1 MTYSDG
7 KPDIPGVASALK
19 AYFRE
24 LSTPLFPTD
33 KYREFIDCTRY
44 EDVQDRLVAIRD
56 TIQTLHPAIIRV
68 MKYLFNFLYRVSLH
82 AAESRM
88 GSANLALVFG
98 PTLTRA
104 PDSVDPRQL
113 HNDVPSINVLIQL
126 CIDHHEFLFGPEE
139 EEGVPAEEKP
149 SEEGISPDML
159 STSPPSEPPSAPS
172 SAPADKVWTT
182 HISKNEFFLSGSLL
196 IHPRPPQVL
205 LFSAHPRSL
214 LLLFL
219 LQTIFENDFPAPPLP
234 PKAEEGTDEE
244 ERPPERPPK
253 PSSMS
258 PPPVD
263 VNERTEPVVPP
274 ESIDDDLCPLP
285 EATRCVA
292 SAITA
297 R

>member
-1 MTYSDG
+1 MFTCIVCTVLVGRDPLAYTDR

-33 KYREFIDCTRY
+33 KYRAFIDCTRY
-44 EDVQDRLVAIRD
+44 EDIQDRMVAIRD

-126 CIDHHEFLFGPEE
+126 CIDHHEFIFGPEE
-139 EEGVPAEEKP
+139 EEEGSMAAEEIPK
-149 SEEGISPDML
+149 EEGISPDML

-172 SAPADKVWTT
+172 SAPPDKV
-182 HISKNEFFLSGSLL
+182 S
-196 IHPRPPQVL
+196 
-205 LFSAHPRSL
+205 SA
-214 LLLFL
+214 
-219 LQTIFENDFPAPPLP
+219 NDI
-234 PKAEEGTDEE
+234 K
-244 ERPPERPPK
+244 
-253 PSSMS
+253 M
-258 PPPVD
+258 
-263 VNERTEPVVPP
+263 N
-274 ESIDDDLCPLP
+274 
-285 EATRCVA
+285 
-292 SAITA
+292 
-297 R
+297 

>member
-1 MTYSDG
+1 MKSIFESLKVYFLQIPEDAISVHVPYHMCDCVFVGRDPLAYTDG
-7 KPDIPGVASALK
+7 KPDIPGVASSLK

-33 KYREFIDCTRY
+33 KYRQFIECTRY
-44 EDVQDRLVAIRD
+44 EDVHDRITTIRD

-126 CIDHHEFLFGPEE
+126 CIDHHEFIFGPEE
-139 EEGVPAEEKP
+139 EGGVPAEEKP

-172 SAPADKVWTT
+172 SAPPDKV
-182 HISKNEFFLSGSLL
+182 S
-196 IHPRPPQVL
+196 
-205 LFSAHPRSL
+205 
-214 LLLFL
+214 
-219 LQTIFENDFPAPPLP
+219 
-234 PKAEEGTDEE
+234 
-244 ERPPERPPK
+244 
-253 PSSMS
+253 
-258 PPPVD
+258 
-263 VNERTEPVVPP
+263 
-274 ESIDDDLCPLP
+274 
-285 EATRCVA
+285 
-292 SAITA
+292 
-297 R
+297 